1 MVELMGKVSGEKAN
15 FVKASTK
22 IATEVFKSKARVKL
36 FENAREFNG
45 KVETVSTFAV
55 YPAKSKTPFVEKQ
68 TCQGGNPKRNGNAD
82 RGEVIYNDSYQEYEA
97 KPHQC
102 IDEEIVGPDVKSVRK
117 VQRSVVEMEI

>member
-1 MVELMGKVSGEKAN
+1 M
-15 FVKASTK
+15 
-22 IATEVFKSKARVKL
+22 
-36 FENAREFNG
+36 
-45 KVETVSTFAV
+45 
-55 YPAKSKTPFVEKQ
+55 EKQ
-68 TCQGGNPKRNGNAD
+68 TCQGGNPKRNGNSD